1 MSDIKY
7 TDADIKILLNKLRD
21 KRTRYRKRLDY
32 ESKQLSDIFEQTGLF
47 DEQGKIVSVDEF
59 KKKFGVHINYGVAMI
74 QEKLQPNY
82 VRDINR
88 KYKDNIETM
97 LNLMG
102 LEEESEK
109 EPYIIT
115 CSACSGDMYYKGSGR
130 YCCEKC
136 GKEYLTD
143 FGKIKRYLEE
153 NGPTNAIIISNET
166 GISRRTIGNFLKE
179 KRLTY
184 HS

>member
-1 MSDIKY
+1 M
-7 TDADIKILLNKLRD
+7 AGRN
-21 KRTRYRKRLDY
+21 
-32 ESKQLSDIFEQTGLF
+32 QF
-47 DEQGKIVSVDEF
+47 
-59 KKKFGVHINYGVAMI
+59 
-74 QEKLQPNY
+74 
-82 VRDINR
+82 
-88 KYKDNIETM
+88 
-97 LNLMG
+97 

-179 KRLTY
+179 GRIEIKPGTESILYCASCGVAIRSGKYCASCEKQLAKNHGKGVYAGGNLDRLQKGEMRFNKNKAKE
-184 HS
+184 

>member
-109 EPYIIT
+109 VRKMGYREFMRLDKQGTWDYVQEQYDTYDTISLADEI
-115 CSACSGDMYYKGSGR
+115 SGETSTQ
-130 YCCEKC
+130 ELQ
-136 GKEYLTD
+136 E
-143 FGKIKRYLEE
+143 
-153 NGPTNAIIISNET
+153 ISNDVMKYL
-166 GISRRTIGNFLKE
+166 GWN
-179 KRLTY
+179 
-184 HS
+184 